1 MNVSVIKDS
10 VDYMLFGV
18 IIKSDRSVY
27 KHLMLSA
34 KVILERGWV
43 ICFGANYKCLQF
55 VGIFNSQFTSVR
67 PWC

>member
-34 KVILERGWV
+34 KVILERG
-43 ICFGANYKCLQF
+43 
-55 VGIFNSQFTSVR
+55 
-67 PWC
+67 